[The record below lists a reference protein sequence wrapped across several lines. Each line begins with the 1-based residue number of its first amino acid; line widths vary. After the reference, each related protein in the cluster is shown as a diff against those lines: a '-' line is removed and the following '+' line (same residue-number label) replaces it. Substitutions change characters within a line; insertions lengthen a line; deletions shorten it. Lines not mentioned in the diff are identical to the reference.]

1 MQAVSDDR
9 RLPALRKIGHKSLK
23 QEVTERVKAAIYA
36 GELKPG
42 ERVTELG
49 LAAKVGVGQ
58 ATIREALIELE
69 HEGYI
74 ERRGPRKTYV
84 TSLTQK
90 QIEDIYTVRLP
101 LELLAVR
108 MTAAR
113 KGEGL
118 EGADRACRAMTAA
131 AEAGDTNTFY
141 LADLEFHRTL
151 WAATGN
157 TALAEVFD
165 HVAPKVFAFGM
176 MQHVNPGRE
185 HLAKVAREHEALL
198 ELIRAGDGEKAAQ
211 LAEESLVRSRS
222 EDAEMLGQPEP

>member
-1 MQAVSDDR
+1 VSDDR

-58 ATIREALIELE
+58 ATIREALIELV

-84 TSLTQK
+84 TSLTPL

-118 EGADRACRAMTAA
+118 EGAERACREMAAA
-131 AEAGDTNTFY
+131 AEAGDTNAFY

-151 WAATGN
+151 WA
-157 TALAEVFD
+157 
-165 HVAPKVFAFGM
+165 
-176 MQHVNPGRE
+176 
-185 HLAKVAREHEALL
+185 
-198 ELIRAGDGEKAAQ
+198 
-211 LAEESLVRSRS
+211 
-222 EDAEMLGQPEP
+222 